1 VGGAFLVLFVAYGAQ
16 YSFGVFFAA
25 LLEEFGWS
33 RASLSGAFSMYAF
46 GYSVFGFPAGR
57 LTDRF
62 GPRAVIAT
70 GGVFLGAAFAG
81 MALVTRL
88 WQPYLLYGGLAAIGM
103 GTAYVPCNSTVV
115 KWFVRRRGLAVGIAS
130 SGGSAGT
137 FVLPLLAQYL
147 VGALGWRG
155 AYVVFGVGTLV
166 LLNVVARMMRRDPES
181 LGLAPDG
188 EATSVMARVD
198 GDAWPLARAARTRA
212 FWLLAGV
219 FSTTWLGV
227 FIPLVH
233 LVPLTRDLGFS
244 PGLAASMVSALG
256 VAAVAG
262 RLAMGGISD
271 RIGRRA
277 GVAIGVVL
285 QALAFLLYAGAER
298 LTVLYVAT
306 IVFGFSYG
314 TISTLFPALVG
325 DFFGRAQS
333 GALVGFLFA
342 LSGSMAAWGPLAAG
356 LVYDATGAYTLA
368 FLAAAGLNLVA
379 LALVLGAHPPP
390 PAPVV
395 TPMESRMPAATRPR
409 ARGA

>member
-1 VGGAFLVLFVAYGAQ
+1 MVVGGAFLVLFMAYGAQ

-25 LLEEFGWS
+25 LLDEFHWS
-33 RASLSGAFSMYAF
+33 RASLAGAFSLYAF
-46 GYSVFGFPAGR
+46 GYCVVGFPAGR
-57 LTDRF
+57 LTDRL
-62 GPRAVIAT
+62 GPRVVIAA

-137 FVLPLLAQYL
+137 FVLPLLAEYL
-147 VGALGWRG
+147 VSAVGWRR
-155 AYVVFGVGTLV
+155 AYVIFGVGTLV
-166 LLNVVARMMRRDPES
+166 VLNVVARVMRRDPES
-181 LGLAPDG
+181 LALAPDG
-188 EATSVMARVD
+188 EAPPTAPRAE
-198 GDAWPLARAARTRA
+198 GDAWPLGRAARSRA

-219 FSTTWLGV
+219 FSATWLAV

-244 PGLAASMVSALG
+244 ARLAASMISVLG

-262 RLAMGGISD
+262 RLAMGAISD

-277 GVAIGVVL
+277 AIAIGVVM
-285 QALAFLLYAGAER
+285 QALAFLLYASAER
-298 LTVLYVAT
+298 LGVLYTAT
-306 IVFGFSYG
+306 VVFGFSYG
-314 TISTLFPALVG
+314 TISTLFPALIG

-333 GALVGFLFA
+333 GALVGVLFA
-342 LSGSMAAWGPLAAG
+342 VSGSMGAWGPLAAG

-368 FLAAAGLNLVA
+368 FLAAAGLNL
-379 LALVLGAHPPP
+379 LALGLVLIARPPP
-390 PAPVV
+390 RAPA
-395 TPMESRMPAATRPR
+395 TAA
-409 ARGA
+409 A